1 MSEITTTP
9 TVDRFCPEC
18 GYDLR
23 GLASERCPECGLAI
37 DAASSTSPIPWSHRA
52 RIGRLR
58 AFRRTVILATF
69 QPKKLAAATAVPVD
83 FRDAV
88 LFRRLV
94 VIQTAL
100 PIIAAA
106 VCVFHWMN
114 GFNFLSL
121 APNPQAGWPPAPS
134 KWLDEPVFCWSA
146 GAMLPPVLPIGILLS
161 IAIITAAPSYW
172 FHPRQVPLVRQ
183 NRAVAVSAYLCAP
196 LVLLEILLLVGGVSL
211 ALFKIDGIEQSAI
224 FLVLWLLYLV
234 GVIGSVVLLL
244 LMWWNTLRVMSR
256 TTHASAGRLAAAGV
270 LIPLSAIVAIIIGV
284 GVFPVFAGFIWLM
297 IDSVR

>member
-1 MSEITTTP
+1 MSETTTSS

-23 GLASERCPECGLAI
+23 GLLSDRCPECGLAI

-69 QPKKLAAATAVPVD
+69 QPKRLAGAAAVPVD
-83 FRDAV
+83 WRDAV

-94 VIQTAL
+94 VILASL
-100 PIIAAA
+100 PIVVAA
-106 VCVFHWMN
+106 VCVFHWM
-114 GFNFLSL
+114 GGTDFLSL
-121 APNPQAGWPPAPS
+121 VANPASLPWPPSPAPS
-134 KWLDEPVFCWSA
+134 KWMSEPLMCWSA
-146 GAMLPPVLPIGILLS
+146 GVMLPPVLPIGILLA

-196 LVLLEILLLVGGVSL
+196 LVLLEVLLLVGGVSL
-211 ALFKIDGIEQSAI
+211 ALSDARASRRRRR
-224 FLVLWLLYLV
+224 
-234 GVIGSVVLLL
+234 GS
-244 LMWWNTLRVMSR
+244 SG
-256 TTHASAGRLAAAGV
+256 HAGY
-270 LIPLSAIVAIIIGV
+270 
-284 GVFPVFAGFIWLM
+284 
-297 IDSVR
+297 